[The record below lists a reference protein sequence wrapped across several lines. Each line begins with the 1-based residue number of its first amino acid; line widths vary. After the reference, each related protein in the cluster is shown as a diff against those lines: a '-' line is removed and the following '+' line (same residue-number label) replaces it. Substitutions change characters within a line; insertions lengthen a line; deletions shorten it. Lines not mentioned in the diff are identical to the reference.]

1 MITHQWHD
9 LQNQLAA
16 EQVGPSVLTSPA
28 QQLLLPATL
37 GCCLGNPTREAKGAP
52 AGSVSAAS
60 VYTAALTS
68 LSASAEVELFVSES
82 LDTQDTLTAEEA
94 LQLAGSSPAP
104 PYAYATPA
112 APIPAPPRRAR
123 LKRPA
128 PPGLASAPRA
138 PKRVFT
144 SPYTV
149 FCKEQRPRLPPTL
162 RNTERERLL
171 GQQWR
176 ALSQTERALFV
187 QRAATADANA
197 ARPPMQPPHPEGR
210 QQGTPHL
217 QLSALGARIAKQQL
231 QQQQQHQ
238 QHQWSQQQQR
248 QYQHQQRQHQQQ
260 EQQEQQEQ
268 QPFEL
273 RQHLQQ
279 VYPHYHQHPL
289 LATAAPTA

>member
-1 MITHQWHD
+1 MARQRHQQLGRRHPPQSPRTPGPTLGAFHRRRLRSRRVLRRRIPVRAAPPTPLLSTPPSRRTNTRSLLD
-9 LQNQLAA
+9 LQLFCQRPLI
-16 EQVGPSVLTSPA
+16 L
-28 QQLLLPATL
+28 
-37 GCCLGNPTREAKGAP
+37 
-52 AGSVSAAS
+52 
-60 VYTAALTS
+60 ALT
-68 LSASAEVELFVSES
+68 LSDEL
-82 LDTQDTLTAEEA
+82 
-94 LQLAGSSPAP
+94 
-104 PYAYATPA
+104 
-112 APIPAPPRRAR
+112 
-123 LKRPA
+123 
-128 PPGLASAPRA
+128 
-138 PKRVFT
+138 
-144 SPYTV
+144 
-149 FCKEQRPRLPPTL
+149 FCKEQRPRLPPL